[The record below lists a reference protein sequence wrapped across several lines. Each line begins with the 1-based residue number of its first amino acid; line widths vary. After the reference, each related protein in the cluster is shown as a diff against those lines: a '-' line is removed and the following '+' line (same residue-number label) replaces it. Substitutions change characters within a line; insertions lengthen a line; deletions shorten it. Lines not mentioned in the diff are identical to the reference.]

1 MFHGDRWAGAFI
13 NTLGENADAGLA
25 CLKALVPPIKTIH
38 CALFG
43 LGAALQLERLLR
55 DAAGIASRADGGPPA
70 DKPMEYAIR
79 FISLLV
85 EKNRFRYIDPLL
97 RKIEK
102 KLDDAKGI
110 LDVSAE
116 SAFPMDS
123 GFEESLRREIKER
136 TGAAG
141 IIMHAKVV
149 PALLG
154 GYRLR
159 IGEFSIDASLKGQLE
174 KMADYLT
181 AVSSTAAGQTGGLR
195 SAEEF

>member
-1 MFHGDRWAGAFI
+1 MFHGDRWAAAFI
-13 NTLGENADAGLA
+13 STLGENAGAGLA
-25 CLKALVPPIKTIH
+25 CLKALVPPVKTIP

-55 DAAGIASRADGGPPA
+55 DAAGISRADGGPPA

-85 EKNRFRYIDPLL
+85 EKDRFRYIDPLL

-110 LDVSAE
+110 LELTAE

-123 GFEESLRREIKER
+123 GFQESLRRKIEER
-136 TGAAG
+136 TGAG
-141 IIMHAKVV
+141 IIMHVKVV

-174 KMADYLT
+174 KMADNLG
-181 AVSSTAAGQTGGLR
+181 AISSTTAGRTGGLR
-195 SAEEF
+195 SAEGF